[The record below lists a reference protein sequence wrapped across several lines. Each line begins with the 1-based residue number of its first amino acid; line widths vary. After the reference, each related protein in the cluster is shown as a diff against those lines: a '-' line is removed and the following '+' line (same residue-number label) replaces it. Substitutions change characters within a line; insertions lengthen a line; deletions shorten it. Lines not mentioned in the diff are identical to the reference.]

1 MKETRLGPRQWAF
14 VVVAGGAVLAL
25 PFTQR
30 QSESKPEPPVV
41 DVAATL
47 LPEVNLAVPSV
58 VVSTASHGAANAN
71 AVKADEA
78 GLAAASSGVD
88 ELAAAPALAAWPTLP
103 HSPFDD
109 MVKQKALVIDA
120 QPTEEIVPMQPL
132 RPWISAPGLVEHSLA
147 STSSPSN
154 STSGLGQASSGSVTS
169 TPASSSSIDPAA
181 LASPWRDDGS
191 DGDNASQQVV
201 SSYGHGRRQLPVTAG
216 PADQYTYEELAHKLN
231 LPQQEMAKQELGKRE
246 LGKQDLGRQ
255 DLVSAIVP
263 PDQVLPVPPVA
274 SDHSGTQ
281 AGVNPGSYPGSYPVA
296 LTGQSSLRSVPK
308 SSVVLSRQPGLKPPT
323 TQIRFGQSESQ
334 PTTAAA
340 PSAAPVSPMVP
351 LPSLPEERRGHLIF
365 QPRRPQ
371 LP

>member
-58 VVSTASHGAANAN
+58 VASTASHGAANAN
-71 AVKADEA
+71 VVKANEA
-78 GLAAASSGVD
+78 GMAAASCGVD
-88 ELAAAPALAAWPTLP
+88 ELAAEPALAAWPTLP

-109 MVKQKALVIDA
+109 MVKQKAVVFEA

-132 RPWISAPGLVEHSLA
+132 RPWISAPGLVGHSPA
-147 STSSPSN
+147 VTSSPSG
-154 STSGLGQASSGSVTS
+154 SSAGEGQASSGSATS
-169 TPASSSSIDPAA
+169 VPASGSSKDPAA
-181 LASPWRDDGS
+181 LASPWRDDGT
-191 DGDNASQQVV
+191 DGDKASQPVV
-201 SSYGHGRRQLPVTAG
+201 TTYGHGRRQLPVTAG
-216 PADQYTYEELAHKLN
+216 PADQYTYEELAQKLN
-231 LPQQEMAKQELGKRE
+231 LPQQELAKQELAKR
-246 LGKQDLGRQ
+246 DLGRQ

-263 PDQVLPVPPVA
+263 PDKVKPVPPVA
-274 SDHSGTQ
+274 SDHSGTH

-296 LTGQSSLRSVPK
+296 LAGQSSLRSVPK

-323 TQIRFGQSESQ
+323 TQIRFGQSES
-334 PTTAAA
+334 PPPTAAA
-340 PSAAPVSPMVP
+340 SSPAPDSPMVP
-351 LPSLPEERRGHLIF
+351 LPSLPEERRGHMIF
-365 QPRRPQ
+365 QPRRP
-371 LP
+371 